1 MELHYD
7 ALTAD
12 PRRQAR
18 TDARRWGW
26 ELIIP
31 VHKDVIGTE
40 ISNQY
45 GNLSQ
50 NAACL
55 QDLPHN
61 LRTHGSQMTLS
72 ESCHNYKTPGS
83 IMK

>member
-55 QDLPHN
+55 QELP
-61 LRTHGSQMTLS
+61 RTQS
-72 ESCHNYKTPGS
+72 EDTWKSDDTKR
-83 IMK
+83 IMS